1 MNLLRQITS
10 FAGVGSC
17 ATLSHIGVA
26 WSLMELSPLDPFVA
40 NLIGACTAY
49 FVSFFGN
56 AFLTFRVRKHLLL
69 HAFRYL
75 LISTV
80 SLILTSIELAI
91 VTFLDLPILAY
102 VLIVLVTVPPA
113 TFLFAKFW
121 AFAAPRRL
129 PAEQPAQPDHRGGP
143 DVGHTAAL

>member
-1 MNLLRQITS
+1 MNLLRQLIS
-10 FAGVGSC
+10 FAGVGCC
-17 ATLSHIGVA
+17 ATLSHVGAA

-40 NLIGACTAY
+40 NVVGACTAY

-56 AFLTFRVRKHLLL
+56 ALLTFRVRKHLLL
-69 HAFRYL
+69 HALRYF

-91 VTFLDLPILAY
+91 VDVLGLPILAY
-102 VLIVLVTVPPA
+102 VLMVLVTVPPA

-121 AFAAPRRL
+121 AFAAPLPL
-129 PAEQPAQPDHRGGP
+129 PADQPAPPGRRGGP
-143 DVGHTAAL
+143 DVGHTANL